1 MAELKHRIDELI
13 DNRYQVRKIMG
24 SGAFGTVY
32 GCRDTELDV
41 PVAVKELHVLDE
53 PERAVALGQ
62 FRAEAQHLSR
72 LRHPNI
78 VSGHYE
84 PVNGEWHVCPICG
97 LDWPQQSAR
106 DNDPKSGIRNP
117 TPETCPDHGAQLIE
131 IKSRYY
137 LVMEYIAG
145 PDLLQLLERRG
156 GQLDETEALLYGQQI
171 AAALAHIHARDLV
184 HRDIKPENIR
194 LRPNTDQSAE
204 AVLLDFGIAT
214 QGHAAGGDAYGTQ
227 AQRHTQ
233 GGGTVG
239 YAPESPAERRNP
251 DARSDIHAWG
261 MTWYH
266 LLSGLDPT
274 EPDELRKMRIH
285 RLSAFRPEL
294 SEWDDLITRCTD
306 PEASQRPQ
314 DGARLLE
321 QLDELDSLD
330 EPATIARAPVQ
341 SVPVQSAP
349 ASSVIVP
356 QPTRSQAPIV
366 EPLVFS
372 TGHAAS
378 TVGELVWLLD
388 AHEREGMAR
397 LFAGDVERFLAA
409 LGETEL
415 ARAAAQIRQRYGARK
430 EQGLE
435 SFIEATGLLA
445 RPQLQV
451 RPARLDFGTVRR
463 DGKKTI
469 NLELSNGGR
478 GHLSGLIR
486 ASLGAV
492 ATPGGWDG
500 NRARLPVAFDG
511 MRLAPGTYEG
521 ELELDGSA
529 GKTRI
534 PFTARVL
541 GPSLW
546 PPFLTVVGC
555 GAAGAVSGALARSVP
570 WMYEGAVP
578 SWLSQTSQIKWW
590 PVAPIFGATLWAC
603 AAVWTIV
610 EATRKRSCGMV
621 FGIGT
626 FGTLLA
632 IFAGV
637 GSQSLIVQLDTI
649 LQPLMKPHIGDY
661 AVGGWLAAGAAIG
674 ASWGAIRRMGD
685 WFSLRA
691 LGVIAGLGA
700 TGALVWLA
708 LQGAVGR

>member
-53 PERAVALGQ
+53 AERAVALAQ

-84 PVNGEWHVCPICG
+84 PVSGDWHVCPICG
-97 LDWPQQSAR
+97 LDFPNQ
-106 DNDPKSGIRNP
+106 
-117 TPETCPDHGAQLIE
+117 TVCPEHGAQLIE

-145 PDLLQLLERRG
+145 PDLLQLAERRG
-156 GQLDETEALLYGQQI
+156 GRLDEAEALLYGQQI
-171 AAALAHIHARDLV
+171 AAALAYLHARDLV

-194 LRPNTDQSAE
+194 LRPNADKTAE

-214 QGHAAGGDAYGTQ
+214 QGQGTVGDAYGTR

-239 YAPESPAERRNP
+239 YAPDSPAERRNP

-274 EPDELRKMRIH
+274 EPDELRRLRVH
-285 RLSAFRPEL
+285 RLSGFRPDL
-294 SEWDDLITRCTD
+294 SEDWDELIGDCID
-306 PEASQRPQ
+306 PEPIQRPQ
-314 DGARLLE
+314 NGAELLE
-321 QLDELDSLD
+321 RLDEIGAE
-330 EPATIARAPVQ
+330 EPVATAPVSASPTVFTMQKQTQ
-341 SVPVQSAP
+341 SS
-349 ASSVIVP
+349 
-356 QPTRSQAPIV
+356 APIV
-366 EPLVFS
+366 VPLLFKS
-372 TGHAAS
+372 GHAAS

-388 AHEREGMAR
+388 AYGREGAKR
-397 LFAGDVERFLAA
+397 LFSGEIERFLVS
-409 LGETEL
+409 LNETEL
-415 ARAAAQIRQRYGARK
+415 AVKAAQIRQRFGARQ

-435 SFIEATGLLA
+435 AFIAATGLLA
-445 RPQLQV
+445 LPQLQV
-451 RPARLDFGTVRR
+451 HPARLDFGTIKA

-469 NLELSNGGR
+469 NLEISNAGR
-478 GHLSGLIR
+478 GHLSGLVR

-500 NRARLPVAFDG
+500 NRARLPVSFDG
-511 MRLAPGTYEG
+511 LRLHPGHYEG
-521 ELELDGSA
+521 EIELDGSA
-529 GKTRI
+529 GQTRI
-534 PFTARVL
+534 PFTAKVA

-546 PPFLTVVGC
+546 PPFLTVVWC
-555 GAAGAVSGALARSVP
+555 GAAGAASGALSRTVP
-570 WMYEGAVP
+570 WMYDGAVP
-578 SWLSQTSQIKWW
+578 GWLTQPGQIKWL
-590 PVAPIFGATLWAC
+590 PIAPIFGATLWAC

-610 EATRKRSCGMV
+610 EATRKRSCGMII
-621 FGIGT
+621 GIGL
-626 FGTLLA
+626 FGTMLA
-632 IFAGV
+632 IFAAIG
-637 GSQSLIVQLDTI
+637 GPSLIVQLDTI
-649 LQPLMKPHIGDY
+649 LKPILKPHVGNY
-661 AVGGWLAAGAAIG
+661 AAGGWMVAGAAIG
-674 ASWGAIRRMGD
+674 SIWGALRRVGD
-685 WFSLRA
+685 WFSLRIF
-691 LGVIAGLGA
+691 GVLAGLGA
-700 TGALVWLA
+700 MGAMVWLA
-708 LQGAVGR
+708 LQSASGR

>member
-1 MAELKHRIDELI
+1 MAELKHRIDDLI

-53 PERAVALGQ
+53 AERAVALAQ

-84 PVNGEWHVCPICG
+84 PVSGDWHVCPICG
-97 LDWPQQSAR
+97 LDWPQKSAR
-106 DNDPKSGIRNP
+106 DNNPSSAIRNP
-117 TPETCPDHGAQLIE
+117 QSETCPDHGAQLIE

-145 PDLLQLLERRG
+145 PDLLQLAERRG
-156 GQLDETEALLYGQQI
+156 GKLDEAEALLYGQQI
-171 AAALAHIHARDLV
+171 ASALAHIHARDLV

-194 LRPNTDQSAE
+194 LRPNADKTAE

-214 QGHAAGGDAYGTQ
+214 QGQGRVAGDAYGTR

-239 YAPESPAERRNP
+239 YAPDSPTERRNP

-274 EPDELRKMRIH
+274 EPDELRRMRVH
-285 RLSAFRPEL
+285 RLSGFAPEL
-294 SEWDDLITRCTD
+294 GEDWDELIGDCID
-306 PEASQRPQ
+306 PEPIQRPQ
-314 DGARLLE
+314 NGAQLLE
-321 QLDELDSLD
+321 RLDEIGA
-330 EPATIARAPVQ
+330 EETPATAPVAA
-341 SVPVQSAP
+341 SNTAVTVQKQ
-349 ASSVIVP
+349 P
-356 QPTRSQAPIV
+356 QFQAPIA
-366 EPLVFS
+366 PPMVFKS
-372 TGHAAS
+372 GHAAS

-388 AHEREGMAR
+388 AYAREGIGR
-397 LFAGDVERFLAA
+397 LFSGDIERFLVA

-415 ARAAAQIRQRYGARK
+415 AVKSAQIRQRFGARQ

-435 SFIEATGLLA
+435 AFIAATGLLA

-451 RPARLDFGTVRR
+451 HPARLDFGTIKA

-469 NLELSNGGR
+469 QLELANIGR
-478 GHLSGLIR
+478 GHLSGLVR

-500 NRARLPVAFDG
+500 NRARLPVSFDG
-511 MRLAPGTYEG
+511 MRLNPGHYEG
-521 ELELDGSA
+521 EIELDGSA
-529 GKTRI
+529 GQTRI
-534 PFTARVL
+534 PFSAKVA

-546 PPFLTVVGC
+546 PPFLTVVWC
-555 GAAGAVSGALARSVP
+555 GAAGATSGALSRTVP
-570 WMYEGAVP
+570 WMYDSAVP
-578 SWLSQTSQIKWW
+578 GWLSSVDQVKLW
-590 PVAPIFGATLWAC
+590 PIAPIFGATLWAC
-603 AAVWTIV
+603 AAVWTLV
-610 EATRKRSCGMV
+610 ESTRKKSCGMV
-621 FGIGT
+621 LGLGT
-626 FGTLLA
+626 FGTILA
-632 IFAGV
+632 ILAAIG
-637 GSQSLIVQLDTI
+637 GQSLIVEWDTI
-649 LQPLMKPHIGDY
+649 LKPILKPHVGNY
-661 AVGGWLAAGAAIG
+661 AVGGWMAAGAAIG
-674 ASWGAIRRMGD
+674 AGWGAIRRVGD
-685 WFSLRA
+685 WFSPRLF
-691 LGVIAGLGA
+691 GVVAGLGA
-700 TGALVWLA
+700 VGAMVWLA
-708 LQGAVGR
+708 LQSASGK

>member
-1 MAELKHRIDELI
+1 MAELKHRIDDLI
-13 DNRYQVRKIMG
+13 DERYQVRKIMG

-32 GCRDTELDV
+32 GCRDLELDV
-41 PVAVKELHVLDE
+41 PVAVKELHVLDPGE
-53 PERAVALGQ
+53 RERALAQ

-84 PVNGEWHVCPICG
+84 PVNGNWQICPICG
-97 LDWPQQSAR
+97 LDFPDAQ
-106 DNDPKSGIRNP
+106 
-117 TPETCPDHGAQLIE
+117 TCPDHGARLIE

-156 GQLDETEALLYGQQI
+156 GRLDETEALIYGQQI

-194 LRPNTDQSAE
+194 LRPGADQSAE

-214 QGHAAGGDAYGTQ
+214 RGHGAAGDDYGTR

-239 YAPESPAERRNP
+239 YAPESPTERRNP

-274 EPDELRKMRIH
+274 EPDELRRMKIH
-285 RLSAFRPEL
+285 RLSAFAPDLGEG
-294 SEWDDLITRCTD
+294 WDDLIADCID
-306 PEASQRPQ
+306 AEPLQRPQ
-314 DGARLLE
+314 NGAELLE
-321 QLDELDSLD
+321 RLDETD
-330 EPATIARAPVQ
+330 EPETVVAAPVA
-341 SVPVQSAP
+341 AP
-349 ASSVIVP
+349 AQNSAAIQGQP
-356 QPTRSQAPIV
+356 QFAAPIA
-366 EPLVFS
+366 PPMVFKS
-372 TGHAAS
+372 GHAAS

-388 AHEREGMAR
+388 AYPREAAAR
-397 LFAGDVERFLAA
+397 LFNGEIERFVDA

-415 ARAAAQIRQRYGARK
+415 ARQAAQIRQRFGARQA
-430 EQGLE
+430 QGLE
-435 SFIEATGLLA
+435 AFIAASGLLA

-451 RPARLDFGTVRR
+451 HPARLDFGTIPF
-463 DGKKTI
+463 DGKKTV
-469 NLELSNGGR
+469 NLELSNAGR

-500 NRARLPVAFDG
+500 NRARVPVTFDAG
-511 MRLAPGTYEG
+511 RLAPGNYQG
-521 ELELDGSA
+521 ELELESSA
-529 GKTRI
+529 GQTRI
-534 PFTARVL
+534 AFTARVA

-546 PPFLTVVGC
+546 PPFLTVAGC

-570 WMYEGAVP
+570 WMYEGVVP
-578 SWLSQTSQIKWW
+578 GWLASTGQFNWW
-590 PVAPIFGATLWAC
+590 PIAPLFGATLWAC
-603 AAVWTIV
+603 AAAWTLV
-610 EATRKRSCGMV
+610 EAARKKSCGMIL
-621 FGIGT
+621 GIGT

-632 IFAGV
+632 IFAAIG
-637 GSQSLIVQLDTI
+637 GLSLLVEIDTI
-649 LQPLMKPHIGDY
+649 LQPITAPYVKNY

-674 ASWGAIRRMGD
+674 ASWGALRRAGD
-685 WFSLRA
+685 WFSARLFGV
-691 LGVIAGLGA
+691 LGGLCA
-700 TGALVWLA
+700 TAIFVWLA
-708 LQGAVGR
+708 LQGAIGR